1 LILIKVNSD
10 TGGKDTYKM
19 RPTIVEPIA
28 VGESNG
34 RRSTCFA
41 ANGEAKHCGQRFALR
56 KVVSLSVLE
65 ERKDAVWIALALLRS
80 EFTTPRMA
88 GTTFELVV
96 IWSRAERKYMI
107 IADRGLYVEFPMANA
122 RVREEEA
129 LADTTILLL
138 TEVER
143 DWVIISRTFHDC
155 PRAFIFQ

>member
-1 LILIKVNSD
+1 
-10 TGGKDTYKM
+10 M

-41 ANGEAKHCGQRFALR
+41 ANGEAKHCGQRFAIR
-56 KVVSLSVLE
+56 KVVSLPILE

-80 EFTTPRMA
+80 GFTTPRMA

-96 IWSRAERKYMI
+96 IWLRAERKYML

-138 TEVER
+138 AEVER